1 MAIKDST
8 WRRRAMLACA
18 AAATALSLASCG
30 GGTIEN
36 KLAPKRFIVFGAAMA
51 DVGVNNTRYTVND
64 GSVNTWVEK
73 AAVDYDSTLTIKP
86 SDQGGTGYARGN
98 ARIVAKPDA
107 AGNSATLTVKEQIDA
122 FLGAGGKIANDDVA
136 VVNAGISD
144 IVFQMQAVLAGSQTE
159 AQMIANVEQAGRD
172 MGAQARRLVE
182 AGGTHV
188 LVVGPYN
195 LGKSIW
201 ATQIARGDTLTN
213 ASLRFNEALL
223 LSMVDL
229 GASVLY
235 VDAQLFF
242 NLLISN
248 PGGNN
253 LADAIT
259 IACNSVDPG
268 PGIGIG
274 IGTNQVNSSLCTP
287 ATIGTGL
294 DYNRLVFADAL
305 YFTPVAN
312 RLFGDYVQGRMRF
325 RW

>member
-1 MAIKDST
+1 
-8 WRRRAMLACA
+8 MLACA
-18 AAATALSLASCG
+18 AASVAWSLAACG
-30 GGTIEN
+30 SGSIEN

-64 GSVNTWVEK
+64 GTVNTWVEK
-73 AAVDYDSTLTIKP
+73 AAFNYDKTLTIRP
-86 SDQGGTGYARGN
+86 SSQGGTGYARGN
-98 ARIVAKPDA
+98 ARISAKPDA
-107 AGNSATLTVKEQIDA
+107 AGNAATLTVKEQIDA

-144 IVFQMQAVLAGSQTE
+144 IVFQMRAVLAGTQSE
-159 AQMIANVEQAGRD
+159 AQMLENVQQAGRD
-172 MGAQARRLVE
+172 MGAQVRRLVE
-182 AGGTHV
+182 SGGTHV
-188 LVVGPYN
+188 LAVGPYN

-201 ATQIARGDTLTN
+201 ASQIGRVELLTN

-242 NLLISN
+242 NLLIAN
-248 PGGNN
+248 PQGNN
-253 LADAIT
+253 LIDSTT
-259 IACNSVDPG
+259 IACTSVDPG

-274 IGTNQVNSSLCTP
+274 ANQVNSALCTP
-287 ATIGTGL
+287 TTTVTSL
-294 DYNRLVFADAL
+294 DYKRLVFADAL
-305 YFTPVAN
+305 YFTPVVN
-312 RLFGDYVQGRMRF
+312 LLFGDFVQGRMRF

>member
-1 MAIKDST
+1 MAHTHSS
-8 WRRRAMLACA
+8 WRRRALQACA
-18 AAATALSLASCG
+18 AAGAALLLASCG

-36 KLAPKRFIVFGAAMA
+36 KLVPKRFIVFGAAMA
-51 DVGVNNTRYTVND
+51 DVGNNNTRYTVND

-73 AAVDYDSTLTIKP
+73 AAIDYDKNLTILP
-86 SDQGGTGYARGN
+86 SSQGGTGYARGN

-107 AGNSATLTVKEQIDA
+107 AGNSATPTVKEQIDA
-122 FLGAGGKIANDDVA
+122 FLGAGGKIADNDVV
-136 VVNAGISD
+136 VVNGGISD
-144 IVFQMQAVLAGSQTE
+144 IVFQMQAVLAGTQTE
-159 AQMIANVEQAGRD
+159 DQMIANLQQAGRD
-172 MGAQARRLVE
+172 MGAQVRRLVQ

-195 LGKSIW
+195 LGLSIW
-201 ATQIARGDTLTN
+201 AAQIARGDTLTN

-253 LADAIT
+253 LTDAT
-259 IACNSVDPG
+259 TTACNSVDPG

-274 IGTNQVNSSLCTP
+274 RNQVNSALCTP
-287 ATIGTGL
+287 NTITSGV
-294 DYNRLVFADAL
+294 DYTKLVFADAL

-312 RLFGDYVQGRMRF
+312 QLFGDFVQGRMRF

>member
-1 MAIKDST
+1 
-8 WRRRAMLACA
+8 MLACA
-18 AAATALSLASCG
+18 AASVAWSLAACG
-30 GGTIEN
+30 SGSIEN
-36 KLAPKRFIVFGAAMA
+36 KLVPKRFVVFGAAMA
-51 DVGVNNTRYTVND
+51 DVGIGNTRYTVND

-73 AAVDYDSTLTIKP
+73 AAVDYDKNLTILP
-86 SDQGGTGYARGN
+86 SNQGGTGYARGN

-107 AGNSATLTVKEQIDA
+107 AGNAATLTVKEQVDG
-122 FLGAGGKIANDDVA
+122 FLGAGGKLADNDVA
-136 VVNAGISD
+136 VVNGGISD
-144 IVFQMQAVLAGSQTE
+144 IVFQMQAVLAGTQTE
-159 AQMIANVEQAGRD
+159 AQMIVNVQQAGRD
-172 MGAQARRLVE
+172 MGAQVRRLVE

-201 ATQIARGDTLTN
+201 ATQISRGDTLTD

-242 NLLISN
+242 NLLIAN

-253 LADAIT
+253 LIDATT
-259 IACNSVDPG
+259 IACTSVDPG

-274 IGTNQVNSSLCTP
+274 TNQVNSALCMPT
-287 ATIGTGL
+287 TTVTSL
-294 DYNRLVFADAL
+294 DYKRLVFADAL
-305 YFTPVAN
+305 YFTPVVN
-312 RLFGDYVQGRMRF
+312 QLFGDFVQGRMRF

>member
-1 MAIKDST
+1 MLKTSP
-8 WRRRAMLACA
+8 WLRRAVLACA
-18 AAATALSLASCG
+18 GASIAAVLASCG

-36 KLAPKRFIVFGAAMA
+36 KLNPKRFIVFGAAMT
-51 DVGVNNTRYTVND
+51 DVGVDGTRYTVSD
-64 GSVNTWVEK
+64 GSVNTWVEQV
-73 AAVDYDSTLTIKP
+73 AVDYNRDLTIKP

-107 AGNSATLTVKEQIDA
+107 AGRAETLTVKEQIDQ
-122 FLGAGGKIANDDVA
+122 FLGGGGKIADDDVA

-144 IVFQMQAVLAGSQTE
+144 IVVQMQALLAGNQTE
-159 AQMIANVEQAGRD
+159 AQMIANVQQAGRD
-172 MGAQARRLVE
+172 MGAQARRLVQS
-182 AGGTHV
+182 GGTHV

-201 ATQIARGDTLTN
+201 ATQISRGDTLTN

-253 LADAIT
+253 LSNAT
-259 IACNSVDPG
+259 SIACNSVDPG

-274 IGTNQVNSSLCTP
+274 TNQVNSALCTP
-287 ATIGTGL
+287 ATIAAGQ
-294 DYNRLVFADAL
+294 DYTRLVFADAL

-312 RLFGDYVQGRMRF
+312 RLFGDHVQGRMRF